1 MTHAEGGE
9 RKLKCDDSNGAGGAK
24 SLSEM
29 EDS

>member
-1 MTHAEGGE
+1 MTHEEGGE
-9 RKLKCDDSNGAGGAK
+9 RKINCGGSNIAGGAK

>member
-1 MTHAEGGE
+1 MTRGEGGE
-9 RKLKCDDSNGAGGAK
+9 RKVKCDCSNGAGGAK